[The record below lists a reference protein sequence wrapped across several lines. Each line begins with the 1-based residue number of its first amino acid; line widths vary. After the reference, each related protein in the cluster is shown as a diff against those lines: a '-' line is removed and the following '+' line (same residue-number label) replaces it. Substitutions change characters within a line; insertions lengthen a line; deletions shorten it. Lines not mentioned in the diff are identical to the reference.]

1 MLKDVSIIVAGAIA
15 FITLWQ
21 GLFQYTRNNHA
32 ARANQFIQMRRRFL
46 EEKSFQEIL
55 TLIHEKCD
63 DVATKSIQDRR
74 NLVGYFEEVALMVN
88 SGLIRPEVA
97 HYMFGYY
104 VVLIYDCEKFW
115 ENLDRQGDYWAVF
128 RAFAKKMRTMS
139 VAEDIRSG
147 NIRI

>member
-1 MLKDVSIIVAGAIA
+1 
-15 FITLWQ
+15 
-21 GLFQYTRNNHA
+21 
-32 ARANQFIQMRRRFL
+32 MRRRFL

-63 DVATKSIQDRR
+63 EITAKSIQDRR

-104 VVLIYDCEKFW
+104 VVLIDDCEKFW
-115 ENLDRQGDYWAVF
+115 EGLDRQGDYWAVF
-128 RAFAKKMRTMS
+128 RSFALKMRSMS